1 MEIGRVGLWHSF
13 EKVPAANIR
22 SGVAAIEELGFK
34 ALWIPEALGRE
45 IFSQST
51 LMLGATSELVIAPG
65 IANLHMRTPMSMNSG
80 WRTITEA
87 YPDRFLLGIGVSHA
101 PVVEG
106 VTNKAYV
113 KPLEQMANYLDAMD
127 ASPFF
132 SVDPKSSPVR
142 VLAALGPK
150 MLQLA
155 AQRTSGAHPY
165 LVPVAHTKFARDL
178 IGNGPM
184 INTEMKCVI
193 TNNREEGLDLARKA
207 LSMYLRL
214 PNYRN
219 NLMRFGWT
227 EDDLETM
234 PTDKIETVVAI
245 GDVDVVAARAK
256 EHLDAGA
263 SHVCV
268 QVLKR
273 DVENVPLAE
282 WKALSAA
289 VKGV

>member
-13 EKVPAANIR
+13 EKVPAVDIR
-22 SGVAAIEELGFK
+22 PGVQVIEELGFK

-45 IFSQST
+45 IFSQSA
-51 LMLGATSELVIAPG
+51 LMLGATSSLVVAPG

-80 WRTITEA
+80 WRSMTEA
-87 YPDRFLLGIGVSHA
+87 FPDRFLLGIGVSHA

-106 VTNKAYV
+106 VTKKAFV
-113 KPLEQMANYLDAMD
+113 KPLEQMANYLTGMD
-127 ASPFF
+127 ESPFF
-132 SVDPKSSPVR
+132 SVPSKTEPVR

-155 AQRTSGAHPY
+155 AERTAGAHPY
-165 LVPVAHTKFARDL
+165 LVPVAHTKFAREL
-178 IGNGPM
+178 IGPKPM
-184 INTEMKCVI
+184 INTEMKCVV
-193 TNNREEGLDLARKA
+193 TNDRDAGLELARKT

-227 EDDLETM
+227 EDDLEKM
-234 PTDKIETVVAI
+234 PADKIDEVVTI
-245 GDVDVVAARAK
+245 GDIDRVTSRVK

-268 QVLKR
+268 QVLTPTIDR
-273 DVENVPLAE
+273 LPIDE
-282 WKALSAA
+282 WKALAA
-289 VKGV
+289 SVKGL